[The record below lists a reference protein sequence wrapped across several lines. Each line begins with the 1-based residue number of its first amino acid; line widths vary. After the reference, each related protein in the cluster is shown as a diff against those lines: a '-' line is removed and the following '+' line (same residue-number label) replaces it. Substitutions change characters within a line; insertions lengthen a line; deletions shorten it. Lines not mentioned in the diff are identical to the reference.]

1 MKKIVV
7 ILVSLF
13 AFMMM
18 ANSVN
23 AQLRTVGIQ
32 RTNDGKV
39 RGLPA
44 EPSNTGDPDDAKPN
58 VIVKPANFKTP
69 TVGELKQILLNVYTE
84 KKDITDF
91 EFFYN
96 FSEYMYHGDE
106 NYSFE
111 YIIYSIDS
119 DNPDQY
125 CLIQRRFESR
135 KAPGKH
141 REATWLDNVIDIKYF
156 KEKITVTDE
165 LLAELFD

>member
-69 TVGELKQILLNVYTE
+69 TVGELKQILAKTSRDWE
-84 KKDITDF
+84 TPEGF
-91 EFFYN
+91 AFYYIYD
-96 FSEYMYHGDE
+96 YMYHGDE
-106 NYSFE
+106 NYSF
-111 YIIYSIDS
+111 IYVVYGISHKHPGS
-119 DNPDQY
+119 Y
-125 CLIQRRFESR
+125 YLSQRRFESR
-135 KAPGKH
+135 KSQGKH
-141 REATWLDNVIDIKYF
+141 REETWVDSVIDVKFF